1 MNHPAAWR
9 IGRLLYWLPTMSVR
23 CPAAALS
30 AMILITG
37 LAGLGLTRLEL
48 RTDGHALVPKR
59 DPSVLT
65 DIRVREQFGVRD
77 PIVVYL
83 ETSRPDGVYNLPTL
97 ERLQQL
103 GLALAELPQLRF
115 EDLMSLATERRPR
128 VYTGTLRFRPFFDP
142 MPDTPTRM
150 DYLREDV
157 DQVEILDGT
166 LITED
171 RRGVAILVGAPP
183 SRSRQPDGVDRR
195 ALHRD
200 IEAVAARFEAPG
212 EPIRIVGAPIAES
225 LLGEH
230 IVEDLMRLVPLAMLG
245 VSLVIWWSCRR
256 AWGAAIVLM
265 EVGACLVFT
274 FGLMGW
280 SGVPVYLTTGVL
292 PVILTS
298 IGIAD
303 ELHVLLY
310 YQRQLGQGSNRE
322 EAAASTMRAM
332 VRPLSLTSLTTA
344 LGFLSFCIAPID
356 SVVAFGVFAA
366 IGIGFCW
373 LWTLVAV
380 PACLVL
386 SPETSLSRRAPTVR
400 AHDWLPSLYHA
411 LLSRPQT
418 VLIGFGGLT
427 LVLAAGTLGLY
438 VQDSWIDGFASNSPF
453 RRATEYVDGRLNGT
467 HTLRIEVAFDPE
479 RSWPSVPGL
488 DGTRRGPFLDPR
500 VYGAIGRLEGEL
512 RSVPGVGGVLGPHSH
527 LTTVNHVFMAGQ
539 AGSRSIP
546 TKPKR
551 LAFVLDRFDQAR
563 GEHRRREVIADDLH
577 RGLISVLVRGAN
589 YRDTDVLMERA
600 QSAATEHVLPLGG
613 EIAFAGDLAVSQ
625 AMIPAIVRT
634 QLGSLLLALLGAL
647 ACVAIVLR
655 SRRAALLAI
664 APTAVAVLWLLGV
677 MGWIGMPIGV
687 ATSTFCAVSLGI
699 GIDYAIHYLERLREL
714 ERKREAHDAPDPAQI
729 EAAGRAVAPAVLAD
743 ALAVSIGF
751 GALAFSTVPATA
763 RLGIVVG
770 LALPA
775 AALLTLV
782 GLPSL
787 LIWLDARGGRR

>member
-1 MNHPAAWR
+1 MNHPAASR
-9 IGRLLYWLPTMSVR
+9 IGRSLFRLPTTSVR
-23 CPAAALS
+23 YPIAALS
-30 AMILITG
+30 VLVAIAGI
-37 LAGLGLTRLEL
+37 AGLGLTRLEL
-48 RTDGHALVPKR
+48 RTDGHALVPKG
-59 DPSVLT
+59 DPVVLT
-65 DIRVREQFGVRD
+65 DNRVRDQFGVRD

-83 ETSRPDGVYNLPTL
+83 ETSGPDGVYNLPTL
-97 ERLQQL
+97 ERLQEL
-103 GLALAELPQLRF
+103 GLALAALPQLRP
-115 EDLMSLATERRPR
+115 EDLTSLATERRPR

-142 MPDTPTRM
+142 MPDTPVRM

-157 DQVEILDGT
+157 DRVDILDGT

-171 RRGVAILVGAPP
+171 RRGLAILVGAPP

-200 IEAVAARFEAPG
+200 IEAVVARFEVPG
-212 EPIRIVGAPIAES
+212 ERIRVVGAPIAES

-230 IVEDLMRLVPLAMLG
+230 IIEDLVRLVPLAMLG

-256 AWGAAIVLM
+256 VWGAAIVLM

-280 SGVPVYLTTGVL
+280 LGVPVYLTTGVL
-292 PVILTS
+292 PVILIS

-310 YQRQLGQGSNRE
+310 YQRQLGQGSNRD
-322 EAAASTMRAM
+322 EAVTSTMRAM
-332 VRPLSLTSLTTA
+332 VRPVSLTSLTTA

-380 PACLVL
+380 PACLIL
-386 SPETSLSRRAPTVR
+386 SPEASLARKAPTR
-400 AHDWLPSLYHA
+400 ATRDWLPSVYRA

-418 VLIGFGGLT
+418 VLMGFGGLT
-427 LVLAAGTLGLY
+427 LVLAAGTFGLY

-467 HTLRIEVAFDPE
+467 HTLLIEVAFDPE
-479 RSWPSVPGL
+479 RSWPHLP
-488 DGTRRGPFLDPR
+488 RKFAMRNGPFLDQR
-500 VYGAIGRLEGEL
+500 VYEAIGRIEAEL
-512 RSVPGVGGVLGPHSH
+512 RLVPGVGGVLGPYRH
-527 LTTVNHVFMAGQ
+527 LTMVHHVYMAGQ
-539 AGSRSIP
+539 PGSRSIP
-546 TKPKR
+546 EKPER
-551 LAFVLDRFDQAR
+551 LAYLLDRYDQAR
-563 GEHRRREVIADDLH
+563 GEHRRREVIHDDLH
-577 RGLISVLVRGAN
+577 RGLIQVLVRGAN
-589 YRDTDVLMERA
+589 YRETAVLMERA
-600 QSAATEHVLPLGG
+600 QLAAAEHLSPLGG
-613 EIAFAGDLAVSQ
+613 EITFAGDLAVSQ

-634 QLGSLLLALLGAL
+634 QLGSLALALLGAL
-647 ACVAIVLR
+647 ACVALVLR
-655 SRRAALLAI
+655 SRRTALLAL
-664 APTAVAVLWLLGV
+664 APTAIAVLWLLGV
-677 MGWIGMPIGV
+677 MGWLGMPIGV

-699 GIDYAIHYLERLREL
+699 GIDYAIHYLERLREA
-714 ERKREAHDAPDPAQI
+714 RDAPYLAQI
-729 EAAGRAVAPAVLAD
+729 EAAGRVVAPAVLAD
-743 ALAVSIGF
+743 AFAVSIGF
-751 GALAFSTVPATA
+751 GALAFSVVPATA

-782 GLPSL
+782 GLPAL
-787 LIWLDARGGRR
+787 LIWLNTRGGRC